1 MNLSGRKYAYV
12 TALTSTD
19 YLDGIRTLL
28 FSLNKVKSQ
37 YPLIVLVPTGF
48 DGKSQQAIRN
58 WGGVIEPVE
67 DIALGDLA
75 ELQKRPHWSNTF
87 LKLRVFDMTE
97 FEKVVFIDC
106 DMIVLE
112 NIDHLFEKHHIS
124 AVQGGKLI
132 FRWED
137 INSGLMVIKPNHKEF
152 SELVSLV
159 PTVCRKRIEANAGF
173 GDQDVISYYYKNINK
188 LWDEENHLDERYNAM
203 IRCIHELCVALG
215 YKNIKIIHFTGDKK
229 PWMFSFS
236 EALKYIVYYAVHHE
250 RYRSMC
256 ALKYFC
262 YVYIAKLKF
271 KKAS

>member
-112 NIDHLFEKHHIS
+112 NIDHLFEKRHIS

-132 FRWED
+132 FHWED